1 MLMIT
6 DAEII
11 QQDEEQKITE
21 YTVTGKAQLAGDSIW
36 EYEGPLTVT
45 VDSIREVVTTYEEDD
60 EPASKMYYVSHDG
73 GDNSWRMYTDTGFQ
87 TAISD
92 LMDEDIFF
100 TEQGMQMD
108 GEASMEV

>member
-11 QQDEEQKITE
+11 QQDEEQKIT
-21 YTVTGKAQLAGDSIW
+21 
-36 EYEGPLTVT
+36 
-45 VDSIREVVTTYEEDD
+45 VVTTYEEDD

-92 LMDEDIFF
+92 LMDEDVFF

>member
-36 EYEGPLTVT
+36 EYEGPLEVT
-45 VDSIREVVTTYEEDD
+45 VSSIREVVTTYEDD
-60 EPASKMYYVSHDG
+60 GCTSKMYYVSHDG

-92 LMDEDIFF
+92 LMDEDVFF

>member
-45 VDSIREVVTTYEEDD
+45 VDSIREVVTTRMLLQARRCPRVARKSC
-60 EPASKMYYVSHDG
+60 PAGSPCKQWLV
-73 GDNSWRMYTDTGFQ
+73 RQCPKRTG
-87 TAISD
+87 T
-92 LMDEDIFF
+92 
-100 TEQGMQMD
+100 
-108 GEASMEV
+108 

>member
-36 EYEGPLTVT
+36 EYEGPL
-45 VDSIREVVTTYEEDD
+45 IF
-60 EPASKMYYVSHDG
+60 G
-73 GDNSWRMYTDTGFQ
+73 GRRFCNYRQWLF
-87 TAISD
+87 TAPNLATKLAKGPGAKLWS
-92 LMDEDIFF
+92 
-100 TEQGMQMD
+100 
-108 GEASMEV
+108 

>member
-1 MLMIT
+1 MCPC
-6 DAEII
+6 
-11 QQDEEQKITE
+11 
-21 YTVTGKAQLAGDSIW
+21 W
-36 EYEGPLTVT
+36 
-45 VDSIREVVTTYEEDD
+45 
-60 EPASKMYYVSHDG
+60 SHDG

-92 LMDEDIFF
+92 LMDEDVFF